1 MGTEQGYITKLY
13 RNDSGVFVDS
23 NNELARQSEG
33 DLGWVDFDNDGYLD
47 LVVTGKDLEAAT
59 VLNIYKNTGTG
70 TLVKIDNGTPIE
82 GVTDATLAFGDS
94 DADGDIDMCWQV

>member
-1 MGTEQGYITKLY
+1 MDQDIPGISKGNVAWGDYDRDGDLDLALMGTEQGYITKLY

-59 VLNIYKNTGTG
+59 VLNIIQEQWSRNSGE
-70 TLVKIDNGTPIE
+70 DR
-82 GVTDATLAFGDS
+82 
-94 DADGDIDMCWQV
+94 